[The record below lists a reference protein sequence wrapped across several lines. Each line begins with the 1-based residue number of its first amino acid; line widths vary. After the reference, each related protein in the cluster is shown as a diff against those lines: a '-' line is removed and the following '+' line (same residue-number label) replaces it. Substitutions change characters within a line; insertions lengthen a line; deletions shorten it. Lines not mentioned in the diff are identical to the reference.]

1 MRRSCESSC
10 CYEHGVTRP
19 VKCSC
24 KRLLFHPDVAL
35 QSSSSSDSWQQE
47 REPGKD
53 VVICPDTKYDIFFLS
68 GADVCW
74 FTLTPFPKS
83 SMLRNDIAAKLH
95 SANVSH
101 LQVLK
106 RSPIQSHEPRAQMSV
121 GGRTFRYPFT
131 ARQKL

>member
-24 KRLLFHPDVAL
+24 KCLLFHPDVAL

-47 REPGKD
+47 REPGKG
-53 VVICPDTKYDIFFLS
+53 VVIRAYTKYDIFFLS

-74 FTLTPFPKS
+74 FTLIPFPQK
-83 SMLRNDIAAKLH
+83 
-95 SANVSH
+95 
-101 LQVLK
+101 Q
-106 RSPIQSHEPRAQMSV
+106 RAM
-121 GGRTFRYPFT
+121 
-131 ARQKL
+131 